1 MLPQEDL
8 HSLLAQ
14 KKTTAKAVKDL
25 LHFPEEMTAL
35 QLTVS
40 RYLKRYIGETD
51 PNTLKLFLRFCTG
64 GSDLVDQAIHV
75 EFIETTDFFRSPQSH
90 TCGCILKLPI
100 GYHSYPDFRCEFNNI
115 LSSSMWVWYSFV
127 VHKCFYVFFSL
138 TIAVL
143 VLVQKGGCLICHDL
157 PCMLLFKTGL
167 KSVPSLLLL
176 YYLHFITIAYNQ
188 KTFQW

>member
-25 LHFPEEMTAL
+25 LHFPEEMMAL

-51 PNTLKLFLRFCTG
+51 PNTLQLFLRFCT

-75 EFIETTDFFRSPQSH
+75 EFIETTDFVRSPQSH

-115 LSSSMWVWYSFV
+115 LSSSMWVMD
-127 VHKCFYVFFSL
+127 
-138 TIAVL
+138 L
-143 VLVQKGGCLICHDL
+143 V
-157 PCMLLFKTGL
+157 
-167 KSVPSLLLL
+167 
-176 YYLHFITIAYNQ
+176 
-188 KTFQW
+188 